1 MRRPDTLRNVAVT
14 DPCAPW
20 RIGRTMADTTDK
32 LPTPAAKRALLHKL
46 ALPLWS
52 VLFPLLGLIAIAVSL
67 YARGTLG
74 TIAAAAVLI
83 GAVLAAVHHAEVVA
97 HRVGEPFGTLVLA
110 VAVTVIEVSLIVS
123 LMLSD
128 AGDASALARDTVFA
142 AIMIIL
148 NGIVGLCLMAGGLR
162 HGEQRFTLRGV
173 SAALAVL
180 TAMVVLSLVLPNYV
194 SSAPGPTY
202 APAQLVFVAI
212 VSLFLYL
219 MFVLVQTV
227 RHRDY
232 FLPAGDVEPEA
243 HVAPPSDQTAWA
255 AFGVLL
261 VALVVVVLLA
271 KGLSVKIEQAV
282 MAAGLPLA
290 VVGVMIAGLVLA
302 PESLAA
308 FNAARRDR
316 LQTSLNLALGSALAT
331 IGLTIPAVAIVSLV
345 LGLPLA
351 LGIGA
356 KAMTLL
362 ALSLFVTTISLGTG
376 RTTILQGVV
385 HLVIFAAYLFT
396 TVVP

>member
-1 MRRPDTLRNVAVT
+1 
-14 DPCAPW
+14 
-20 RIGRTMADTTDK
+20 MAAAMNDTT
-32 LPTPAAKRALLHKL
+32 TTKRWLG
-46 ALPLWS
+46 LPLWS
-52 VLFPLLGLIAIAVSL
+52 ILFPAAGIPAVLVSL
-67 YARGTLG
+67 YAMGAIGTV
-74 TIAAAAVLI
+74 IAALILI
-83 GAVLAAVHHAEVVA
+83 GSVVAAVHHAEVVA

-123 LMLSD
+123 LMLSGS
-128 AGDASALARDTVFA
+128 GDVAALARDTVFA

-148 NGIVGLCLMAGGLR
+148 NFIIGLCLLTGGLA
-162 HGEQRFTLRGV
+162 HGEQRFTLRGI
-173 SAALAVL
+173 SAALATLAAL
-180 TAMVVLSLVLPNYV
+180 TVLSLILPNYTT
-194 SSAPGPTY
+194 SAAGPTY
-202 APAQLVFVAI
+202 SSSQLVFVAI
-212 VSLFLYL
+212 VSLVLYGT
-219 MFVLVQTV
+219 FVLVQTV

-232 FLPAGDVEPEA
+232 FLPAGDIEPEDHA
-243 HVAPPSDQTAWA
+243 APPTDRTAWTS
-255 AFGVLL
+255 FGVLL

-271 KGLSVKIEQAV
+271 KGLSVQVEEAIL
-282 MAAGLPLA
+282 AAGLPLA
-290 VVGVMIAGLVLA
+290 VVGVVIAALVLA

-308 FNAARRDR
+308 YNAARRDR

-376 RTTILQGVV
+376 RTTVLQGVV

-396 TVVP
+396 TIVP